1 MSAMAA
7 ATTLGVSTPPV
18 LWQFALSHYVE
29 KVRWALDLKQVPHVR
44 RSLLPGLHINRIKK
58 MTGQT
63 AVPVFEFNGAAI
75 HDSSA
80 ILREVEKSW
89 PEPPLYPS
97 DPVERERAVEL
108 EDYLDERLGVYIR
121 QWCYFLLLPYSS
133 TVATLF
139 VGHSDIFHRL
149 LFRAIFPRVRPRM
162 IRYMNIYPAEA
173 EAARQGTIAAMDRI
187 ARELQPSGYLVGDCF
202 TVADLTAA
210 ALLWPLVMPKEF
222 PYKLPTKLPAP
233 FAKEREQLAGHG
245 AITWAADIYRNH
257 RGRSAAVSDETV
269 I

>member
-1 MSAMAA
+1 MAA
-7 ATTLGVSTPPV
+7 AANPDGPNPPV

-29 KVRWALDLKQVPHVR
+29 KVRWALDLKHVPHVR
-44 RSLLPGLHINRIKK
+44 RSLLPGLHINRVKK

-63 AVPVFEFNGAAI
+63 AVPVLELNGAAI

-80 ILREVEKSW
+80 ILREVEKTW

-97 DPVERERAVEL
+97 DPIEREHAVEL
-108 EDYLDERLGVYIR
+108 EDYFDEGLGVYIR
-121 QWCYFLLLPYSS
+121 QWFYFLLLPYS
-133 TVATLF
+133 TIIATLF

-149 LFRAIFPRVRPRM
+149 VFRAIFPRVRPRM
-162 IRYMNIYPAEA
+162 ISYMKIYPDEA

-187 ARELQPSGYLVGDCF
+187 GRELQPSGYLVGDHF

-222 PYKLPTKLPAP
+222 PYRLPTKFPAM
-233 FAKEREQLAGHG
+233 FIKEREQLANHP
-245 AITWAADIYRNH
+245 AATWAAGIYRNH
-257 RGRSAAVSDETV
+257 RSKSAAISEETV

>member
-1 MSAMAA
+1 MAA
-7 ATTLGVSTPPV
+7 ATNLDVPNPPV

-29 KVRWALDLKQVPHVR
+29 KVRWALDLKHVPHVR
-44 RSLLPGLHINRIKK
+44 RSLMPGLHINRIKK

-80 ILREVEKSW
+80 ILREVEKTW

-97 DPVERERAVEL
+97 DPAERERAVEL
-108 EDYLDERLGVYIR
+108 EDFFDEGLGVYIR
-121 QWCYFLLLPYSS
+121 QWVYFLLLPYSS
-133 TVATLF
+133 IIATLF
-139 VGHSDIFHRL
+139 VGHSNIFHRL

-162 IRYMNIYPAEA
+162 IRYMKIYPAEA
-173 EAARQGTIAAMDRI
+173 EAARDGTIAAMDRI
-187 ARELQPSGYLVGDCF
+187 ERELQPSGYLVGDHF

-222 PYKLPTKLPAP
+222 PYQLPITFPAS
-233 FAKEREQLAGHG
+233 FIREREQLASHP
-245 AITWAADIYRNH
+245 AVRWAAGIYRDH
-257 RGRSAAVSDETV
+257 RCRSAATSDETV